1 MCGVAGILQRKP
13 SLPRDALLDAAG
25 RMADT
30 LAHRGPDG
38 RGVWAD
44 AEQGVAL
51 GHRRL
56 SIQDLSEA
64 GRQPMVSACGR
75 YVVSYNGEIYDFRA
89 LRSELEGYGQPFVGH
104 SDTEV
109 LLAAISEWGLD
120 AALPRLHG
128 MFAFALWDRRERALF
143 LVRDRVGK
151 KPLYYGWCGGSF
163 LFGSELK
170 ALQVH
175 PEFEHEID
183 RDALGLLLQQGWI
196 PAPHSIFR
204 GIRKLPAGHVLRV
217 TSGGTSGL
225 RTGSLR
231 PDAYWSAPEAARRAA
246 AEPFPGSFDEATDAL
261 EVRLREAVSRRM
273 VADVDL
279 GALLSGGIDSSMI
292 VALMQA
298 QSSRPIRTFS
308 IGFEEPDYDEAPY
321 ARAVAAHLG
330 SEHTELIVSHRETRD
345 VIPTLPTLFDE
356 PFADASQIPTWIVSQ
371 MTRRHVTVAL
381 SGDGGDELF
390 AGYNR
395 YYRALKEW
403 DRWRRAPRA
412 LRSAAAI
419 GLHAV
424 ARAGWRTLGPGHS
437 GALEPLPGWRRY
449 LGKLEK
455 TLRSMPAES
464 LADLYA
470 RMSARCGP
478 ARELVVGAQSGSR
491 PQGDEAVRTAL
502 DDPMRRLM
510 LIDFCGYLADDILV
524 KVDRASMSVGLE
536 VRAPFLDQRVVEL
549 AWSFPTAFSVEPG
562 ARKGKRVL
570 RELLGRHVPREL
582 FERRKQGFGVPIGEW
597 LHGPLRGWAEDLL
610 SSERLAQQGILRPE
624 AVQRVWRQHLSG
636 WANHDNLLWSLL
648 MFEAWVDGREPPKHL
663 QPGIRQDATATW
675 DPSSAGAS
683 IPSG

>member
-1 MCGVAGILQRKP
+1 
-13 SLPRDALLDAAG
+13 
-25 RMADT
+25 
-30 LAHRGPDG
+30 
-38 RGVWAD
+38 
-44 AEQGVAL
+44 
-51 GHRRL
+51 
-56 SIQDLSEA
+56 
-64 GRQPMVSACGR
+64 
-75 YVVSYNGEIYDFRA
+75 
-89 LRSELEGYGQPFVGH
+89 LESQ
-104 SDTEV
+104 
-109 LLAAISEWGLD
+109 
-120 AALPRLHG
+120 
-128 MFAFALWDRRERALF
+128 
-143 LVRDRVGK
+143 
-151 KPLYYGWCGGSF
+151 
-163 LFGSELK
+163 
-170 ALQVH
+170 
-175 PEFEHEID
+175 
-183 RDALGLLLQQGWI
+183 
-196 PAPHSIFR
+196 
-204 GIRKLPAGHVLRV
+204 
-217 TSGGTSGL
+217 
-225 RTGSLR
+225 
-231 PDAYWSAPEAARRAA
+231 
-246 AEPFPGSFDEATDAL
+246 
-261 EVRLREAVSRRM
+261 LREAVSQRM

-330 SEHTELIVSHRETRD
+330 TEHTELIISHRETRE

-403 DRWRRAPRA
+403 DRWRRSPRA
-412 LRSAAAI
+412 LRSAGAI
-419 GLHAV
+419 GLHAL
-424 ARAGWRTLGPGHS
+424 ARAGWRTLGPGRN
-437 GALEPLPGWRRY
+437 GAPTPLPVWRRY

-455 TLRSMPAES
+455 TVRSMPAES

-470 RMSARCGP
+470 RTSASYGP
-478 ARELVVGAQSGSR
+478 ARELVVGAQAASSPLGN
-491 PQGDEAVRTAL
+491 EAVRTAL

-536 VRAPFLDQRVVEL
+536 VRAPFLDHRVVEL

-562 ARKGKRVL
+562 ARQGKRVL

-582 FERRKQGFGVPIGEW
+582 FERRKLGFGVPIGEW

-610 SSERLAQQGILRPE
+610 SPERLARQGILRPE

-636 WANHDNLLWSLL
+636 WSNHDNLLWSLL
-648 MFEAWVDGREPPKHL
+648 MFEAWLDGQRPPKRL
-663 QPGIRQDATATW
+663 Q
-675 DPSSAGAS
+675 
-683 IPSG
+683 SGMRRDVTTI

>member
-1 MCGVAGILQRKP
+1 MCGIAGILQRQAG
-13 SLPRDALLDAAG
+13 LHREALLDATG

-64 GRQPMVSACGR
+64 GRQPMVSACER
-75 YVVSYNGEIYDFRA
+75 YVMSYNGEIYDFRS
-89 LRSELEGYGQPFVGH
+89 LRSELEACGQPFAGH

-175 PEFEHEID
+175 PEFEPEID
-183 RDALGLLLQQGWI
+183 RDALGLLLRHGWI

-204 GIRKLPAGHVLRV
+204 GIRKLPAGRVLRV
-217 TSGGTSGL
+217 TSDG
-225 RTGSLR
+225 RAESLQPR
-231 PDAYWSAPEAARRAA
+231 AYWSAPEAARRAA
-246 AEPFPGSFDEATDAL
+246 AEPFPGSFEEATEVL
-261 EVRLREAVSRRM
+261 EARLSEAVSQRM

-279 GALLSGGIDSSMI
+279 GALLSGGIDSSLI

-330 SEHTELIVSHRETRD
+330 TEHTELIVSHRDTRD

-403 DRWRRAPRA
+403 DRWQRTPRA
-412 LRSAAAI
+412 LRLAGAS
-419 GLHAV
+419 GLHAL
-424 ARAGWRTLGPGHS
+424 ARAGWQTLGPARS
-437 GALEPLPGWRRY
+437 DAPTPLPGWRRY

-455 TLRSMPAES
+455 TVRSMPAEN

-470 RMSARCGP
+470 RMNASCGP
-478 ARELVVGAQSGSR
+478 AREFVVGAGAASS
-491 PQGDEAVRTAL
+491 PLDDETVWRAL
-502 DDPMRRLM
+502 DDPMRRMM
-510 LIDFCGYLADDILV
+510 LIDLCGYLADDILV

-536 VRAPFLDQRVVEL
+536 VRAPFLDHRVVEL
-549 AWSFPTAFSVEPG
+549 AWSFPAAFSVEPG

-582 FERRKQGFGVPIGEW
+582 FERRKKGFGVPIGEW

-610 SSERLAQQGILRPE
+610 SPERLARQGILRPA

-636 WANHDNLLWSLL
+636 WSNHDNLLWSLL
-648 MFEAWVDGREPPKHL
+648 MFEAWLDGPQRPKQLETSLRPDARSTREPSLP
-663 QPGIRQDATATW
+663 
-675 DPSSAGAS
+675 GAS
-683 IPSG
+683 FPAE